1 MELIKDSAVS
11 VLYHPCKSNVV
22 DDSLRR
28 LCMVNASHVEEDK
41 KQLAKDVHR
50 LAHLRV
56 RLLIPGKVGYW

>member
-1 MELIKDSAVS
+1 MKD
-11 VLYHPCKSNVV
+11 HPCKSNVV